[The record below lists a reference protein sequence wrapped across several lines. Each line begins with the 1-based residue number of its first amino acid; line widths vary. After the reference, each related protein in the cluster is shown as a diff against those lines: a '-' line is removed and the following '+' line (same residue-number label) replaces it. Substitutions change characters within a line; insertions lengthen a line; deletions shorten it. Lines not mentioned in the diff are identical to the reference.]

1 MPMRPLPRPL
11 SWLLSAALV
20 VAPAATLAQPV
31 RITIDGAFL
40 GASPIAGV
48 RTGPFQLT
56 FDTALRPAPTNIGS
70 AWFELTGLT
79 ADFLQNG
86 ATTRVTGMSGFFTS
100 EVLGGF
106 SFGQTGQPVLLA
118 TQGAMLFTG
127 SLSAPVFTLGTFAV
141 SDLSIPLPATAQRI
155 TIASVAVVPE
165 PSAGV
170 LVATGLLVAGG
181 LLRRRL
187 PVARGERD
195 RHESVPGAAE

>member
-1 MPMRPLPRPL
+1 MPMCPLPRPL
-11 SWLLSAALV
+11 SWLVSAALV
-20 VAPAATLAQPV
+20 VAPVAIGAQPV
-31 RITIDGAFL
+31 RITIDGAFP

-48 RTGPFQLT
+48 TTGPFQLT
-56 FDTALRPAPTNIGS
+56 FETSLRPAPTNIGS

-79 ADFLQNG
+79 ADFLQHG

-100 EVLGGF
+100 DVLGGF

-127 SLSAPVFTLGTFAV
+127 PLTAPVFTLGTFAV
-141 SDLSIPLPATAQRI
+141 SDLVPLPATAQRI

-170 LVATGLLVAGG
+170 LVATGLLVVGG
-181 LLRRRL
+181 LMRRRL
-187 PVARGERD
+187 AAAHGARDQHASASGPGE
-195 RHESVPGAAE
+195 

>member
-1 MPMRPLPRPL
+1 MLMRSRSCSR
-11 SWLLSAALV
+11 SWLVFAALLMSV
-20 VAPAATLAQPV
+20 TAPTVPLAQPV
-31 RITIDGAFL
+31 RITIDGSFP

-48 RTGPFQLT
+48 MTGPFQLA
-56 FDTALRPAPTNIGS
+56 FDTTLRPDPTNIGS

-79 ADFLQNG
+79 AEFIQHG
-86 ATTRVTGMSGFFTS
+86 ATTRVSGMSGFFTS
-100 EVLGGF
+100 DVLGGF

-127 SLSAPVFTLGTFAV
+127 PLSAPVFTLGTFAV
-141 SDLSIPLPATAQRI
+141 SDIAPLPASAQRI

-181 LLRRRL
+181 VIRRRK
-187 PVARGERD
+187 
-195 RHESVPGAAE
+195 